1 MLKLSNAARRTSTVG
16 EIVNLMSVDAQRF
29 NDMMT
34 YINMLWSGPLQI
46 SISIYFLWVTLG
58 PSILAGVAVMLLMI
72 PINAVITNKLK
83 QFQVKQMNLK
93 DKRIKMMNEILNG
106 IKVHTVKPLQTELL
120 NTKIPFKLN
129 MACGPKSFSYINKPF
144 SLNHVST
151 EHLLWSHSGTVQKGF
166 RVELLS
172 TPFSY

>member
-34 YINMLWSGPLQI
+34 YINMLWSGPVQI
-46 SISIYFLWVTLG
+46 TISIYFLWMTLG
-58 PSILAGVAVMLLMI
+58 PSILAGVAVMIIMI

-83 QFQVKQMNLK
+83 QLQVKQMSLK

-106 IKVHTVKPLQTELL
+106 IKVYTC
-120 NTKIPFKLN
+120 I
-129 MACGPKSFSYINKPF
+129 Y
-144 SLNHVST
+144 
-151 EHLLWSHSGTVQKGF
+151 
-166 RVELLS
+166 
-172 TPFSY
+172 

>member
-34 YINMLWSGPLQI
+34 YINMIWSGPVQI
-46 SISIYFLWVTLG
+46 TISIYFLWVTLG
-58 PSILAGVAVMLLMI
+58 PSILAGVGVMIIMI

-83 QFQVKQMNLK
+83 QFQVKQMALK

-106 IKVHTVKPLQTELL
+106 IKVY
-120 NTKIPFKLN
+120 
-129 MACGPKSFSYINKPF
+129 G
-144 SLNHVST
+144 
-151 EHLLWSHSGTVQKGF
+151 
-166 RVELLS
+166 
-172 TPFSY
+172 

>member
-34 YINMLWSGPLQI
+34 YINMVWSGPVQI
-46 SISIYFLWVTLG
+46 TISIYFLWMTLG
-58 PSILAGVAVMLLMI
+58 PSILAGVAVMIIMI

-106 IKVHTVKPLQTELL
+106 IKVH
-120 NTKIPFKLN
+120 I
-129 MACGPKSFSYINKPF
+129 
-144 SLNHVST
+144 
-151 EHLLWSHSGTVQKGF
+151 
-166 RVELLS
+166 
-172 TPFSY
+172 

>member
-34 YINMLWSGPLQI
+34 YINMLWSGPVQI
-46 SISIYFLWVTLG
+46 TISIYFLWMTLG
-58 PSILAGVAVMLLMI
+58 PSILAGVAVMIIMI

-83 QFQVKQMNLK
+83 QLQVKQMSLK

-106 IKVHTVKPLQTELL
+106 IKV
-120 NTKIPFKLN
+120 
-129 MACGPKSFSYINKPF
+129 
-144 SLNHVST
+144 
-151 EHLLWSHSGTVQKGF
+151 
-166 RVELLS
+166 
-172 TPFSY
+172 